1 MNIKFICIYVVVSK
15 NPHFWIA
22 ASAFFLNPSNYIL
35 DISSGEKML
44 MK

>member
-1 MNIKFICIYVVVSK
+1 MRWFQK
-15 NPHFWIA
+15 NHIFELQLQH
-22 ASAFFLNPSNYIL
+22 FLNPSNYIL